1 MGKFIN
7 ACTIFEKT
15 RYLTIFTIIYFG
27 CEFLPEKSTPTP
39 TRALI
44 GTYVN
49 LDLIW
54 RPSII

>member
-44 GTYVN
+44 GTYIN
-49 LDLIW
+49 LGTLTRAI
-54 RPSII
+54 

>member
-7 ACTIFEKT
+7 ACIIFEKT

-49 LDLIW
+49 LDTLTRAI
-54 RPSII
+54 